1 MKKKIVVN
9 IFLLMLSTSLAA
21 CSSNSESPKFSEEIE
36 TQENSTDE
44 MSDTDSEELIED
56 SLDTD
61 EESEES
67 NEEWSALSCTD
78 FENGIAFITQ
88 QQTVTGDTR
97 TIAIDED
104 GYELFTVP
112 EVEDVSFEN
121 TIINIDDNGE
131 YVWFGNVALN
141 RNGEIIYDITD
152 KYSASALGNG
162 YMLVQE
168 KSSGYEQKIE
178 KMGVI
183 DGYGNEIIP
192 ISEEFAELCGEE
204 LLNVGWD
211 GDYRGD
217 GIGFDRQT
225 KLLID
230 ANQGVYY
237 DIGGDI
243 EQYKDGNVLVYGN
256 VLYKDKGTSEVRF
269 DDDGELTLSKDKVIS
284 LDTETSDEPIVRT
297 YDLNGN
303 LLNET
308 TLNNIALEDTELK
321 YDNGNSA
328 LYIDGADGCYVTMID
343 EKGNFKFE
351 PIKHTNHEADDSIAI
366 MYGNVSEGLLRVALD
381 EYTTIFV
388 NENGET
394 VLEIPYSINYVGN
407 CKNSKISIN
416 TGMTGFYADAN
427 TGKYIESIKT
437 R

>member
-1 MKKKIVVN
+1 MIK
-9 IFLLMLSTSLAA
+9 
-21 CSSNSESPKFSEEIE
+21 
-36 TQENSTDE
+36 
-44 MSDTDSEELIED
+44 
-56 SLDTD
+56 
-61 EESEES
+61 
-67 NEEWSALSCTD
+67 
-78 FENGIAFITQ
+78 

-97 TIAIDED
+97 TIAIDEE
-104 GYELFTVP
+104 GCELFTVP

-121 TIINIDDNGE
+121 TIINIDANGE
-131 YVWFGNVALN
+131 YVWFGNIALN
-141 RNGEIIYDITD
+141 RNGDVIYNITD

-192 ISEEFAELCGEE
+192 ISEEFAELCGEK

-225 KLLID
+225 DLLID
-230 ANQGVYY
+230 ANQGIYY
-237 DIGGDI
+237 NIGGDI
-243 EQYKDGNVLVYGN
+243 KQYKDGNVLVYGN
-256 VLYKDKGTSEVRF
+256 VLYKDKGASEVRF

-308 TLNNIALEDTELK
+308 TLNNIALENTELK
-321 YDNGNSA
+321 YDNENSA

-343 EKGNFKFE
+343 ETGNFKFE
-351 PIKHTNHEADDSIAI
+351 PIKHANHEADDNINI
-366 MYGNVSEGLLRVALD
+366 MYGNVSEGLLRIALD

-388 NENGET
+388 DENGEK

-407 CKNSKISIN
+407 CKDGKIAIN
-416 TGMTGFYADAN
+416 TGGTGFYADAN
-427 TGKYIESIKT
+427 TGEYIESIKI